1 MSPDRVSE
9 SDGAEPIFLLAPA
22 RSYSTVAV
30 ALLAGHPDVY
40 GFPEMLVFTA
50 ATVGELIGERAEWA
64 RFPLRQSGLW
74 RAVADLRE
82 GSQDD
87 DAVARARA
95 WLADHAEWSTK
106 RLMDHLIDLAR
117 PRVSLEKSPDT
128 SSDDA
133 MLARCMA
140 AYPRAR
146 FLHLVRHPVTTQ
158 RSLHE
163 HWRPAGR
170 FRSEK
175 ALIAEAAAF
184 WYRSHQRIIEA
195 LAPLPAEQWMR
206 VRAEDLLTEPRVWLP
221 RILAWLRL
229 DSDPQIVERMLLTE
243 NWRFAGTGRS
253 DDLLGGDPKFLRSPA
268 LRPIPAP
275 GPVVFDPSWGL
286 HDDMRDRMTTLAHAL
301 GY

>member
-1 MSPDRVSE
+1 MT
-9 SDGAEPIFLLAPA
+9 GAEPVFLLAPA

-30 ALLAGHPDVY
+30 ALLSGHPDVY
-40 GFPEMLVFTA
+40 GFPETLVFNA
-50 ATVGELIGERAEWA
+50 ATVGELLREGTGWA

-74 RAVADLRE
+74 RAVAALHE
-82 GSQDD
+82 GSQDG
-87 DAVARARA
+87 DAVARARE
-95 WLADHAEWSTK
+95 WLADRADWPTT

-133 MLARCMA
+133 ILARCMA

-184 WYRSHQRIIEA
+184 WYLSHQRIMAA
-195 LAPLPAEQWMR
+195 LASLPSEQWMR

-229 DSDPQIVERMLLTE
+229 DGDPHIVDRMLLTE

-286 HDDMRDRMTTLAHAL
+286 HDEMCDRMTDLARSL